1 MSPQKP
7 LALVTGAS
15 RGIGAAIAL
24 QLAREGHYVL
34 VNYTSNESKARE
46 VLDQITQEGGSG
58 ELCGFDVSAPD
69 QVDEKLEAIGKTK
82 GPLRVLVNNAGIT
95 IDSLLIRMKND
106 DLEKTLSVDLKGAI
120 YCTRAAA
127 KQMMRER
134 QGSIIQVSS
143 VVGESGNAGQ
153 SAYAAAKAG
162 LIGFSKSVAKE
173 LASRQVRVNV
183 VTPGFVTT
191 DMTGALTDAQKE
203 AILRGVPLGFFGA
216 PEDIASLVA
225 FLASPKS
232 RYITGQVIGVN
243 GGMYM

>member
-1 MSPQKP
+1 MNEKKP

-15 RGIGAAIAL
+15 RGIGASIAQ
-24 QLAREGHYVL
+24 QLGRDGFHVL

-46 VLDQITQEGGSG
+46 VLDLISKNGGSG
-58 ELCGFDVSAPD
+58 ELCGFDVSDAK
-69 QVDEKLEAIGKTK
+69 QVDEKLDGIAKTY

-95 IDSLLIRMKND
+95 IDSLLIRLKEE
-106 DLEKTLSVDLKGAI
+106 DLDRTLAVDLKGAI
-120 YCTRAAA
+120 YCTKAAA

-162 LIGFSKSVAKE
+162 LIGFTKSVAKE
-173 LASRQVRVNV
+173 LGSRQVRANV
-183 VTPGFVTT
+183 VTPGFITT

-203 AILRGVPLGFFGA
+203 AILRGVPLGYFGA
-216 PEDIASLVA
+216 PEDVASLVA
-225 FLASPKS
+225 FLASPQS